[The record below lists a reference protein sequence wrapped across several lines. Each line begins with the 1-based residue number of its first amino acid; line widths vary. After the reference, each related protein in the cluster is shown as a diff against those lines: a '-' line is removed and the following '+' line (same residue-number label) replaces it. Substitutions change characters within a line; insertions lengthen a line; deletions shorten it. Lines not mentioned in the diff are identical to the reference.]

1 MIQKTATTEESKGEA
16 DKDATP
22 LSDRAASLDISKESS
37 LKIEGSGVEDVDAEG
52 VRHSGLIYSLTH
64 RLFSFSFKYC

>member
-1 MIQKTATTEESKGEA
+1 MIQKTSTIEESEGEV

-52 VRHSGLIYSLTH
+52 VRHSYLIPSVTQ
-64 RLFSFSFKYC
+64 

>member
-1 MIQKTATTEESKGEA
+1 MIQKTSTNEEFKGEA

-22 LSDRAASLDISKESS
+22 LSDRAANLDISKESS

-52 VRHSGLIYSLTH
+52 VRHSYLIKSLTQ
-64 RLFSFSFKYC
+64 